1 LEAVPRARAG
11 GVRRRRGAQ
20 SIASQSTGATGC
32 AYASR
37 CPLADQH
44 CRDTAPVL
52 RNVGTAHLAAC
63 HHAEAVMALPPVSA
77 EGSPFTRYCTTLSE
91 IFRGN
96 KHAEETD
103 HCRG

>member
-1 LEAVPRARAG
+1 LLEAVPRVRAG

-20 SIASQSTGATGC
+20 QIASQSTGATGC

-44 CRDTAPVL
+44 CRDTAPAL

-63 HHAEAVMALPPVSA
+63 HHAEAVMALPQVAA
-77 EGSPFTRYCTTLSE
+77 EG
-91 IFRGN
+91 
-96 KHAEETD
+96 
-103 HCRG
+103 

>member
-1 LEAVPRARAG
+1 MRPSLTRALLEAVPRARAG

-44 CRDTAPVL
+44 CRDTAPAL

-63 HHAEAVMALPPVSA
+63 HHAEARDGAA
-77 EGSPFTRYCTTLSE
+77 
-91 IFRGN
+91 RG
-96 KHAEETD
+96 
-103 HCRG
+103 RGGGLAFYTVLH